1 MPTFSRDGRSAGHGI
16 DADGLVVVYREAL
29 LSAGYSVDSLPPSS
43 SGTGRPRAASREA
56 FEVFAALTGAPDVL
70 AVLEL
75 FASQSGL
82 RNGMTSRCPVC
93 LAMGELPKGS
103 VGPR

>member
-1 MPTFSRDGRSAGHGI
+1 MTVRSVGHVI

-29 LSAGYSVDSLPPSS
+29 LSAGYSVDALPPSS

-56 FEVFAALTGAPDVL
+56 FEVFAALAGAPDVL

-75 FASQSGL
+75 SASQSGL
-82 RNGMTSRCPVC
+82 RERDDFSVSCLPGNGRA
-93 LAMGELPKGS
+93 LKGKC
-103 VGPR
+103 RA

>member
-1 MPTFSRDGRSAGHGI
+1 MSLTLMASSLCTG
-16 DADGLVVVYREAL
+16 AL
-29 LSAGYSVDSLPPSS
+29 QSAGYSVDALPPSS

-56 FEVFAALTGAPDVL
+56 FEVFAALAGAPDVL

-82 RNGMTSRCPVC
+82 RERDDFSVSCLPGNGRA
-93 LAMGELPKGS
+93 LKGKC
-103 VGPR
+103 RA